1 MRGPVPK
8 RSEERRRRNKDPE
21 GSVELIKVDLDDLI
35 AGEVEIPQPPL
46 RYHEVD
52 SETGEIRELEEPEW
66 YWEPITMSMW
76 ESFSRSGQAIFYE
89 PSDWATAY
97 MLMEVLDRWLKP
109 QDVKVGQIGSSKDE
123 SGGGDITYVFEQKI
137 VAMPGG
143 VLTSILKGLA
153 SLMVTEG
160 DRRRLRIEL
169 DRKKAQDAILGGEN
183 VVSIVSKREDLF
195 KSASKG

>member
-1 MRGPVPK
+1 MRGPMPK

-21 GSVELIKVDLDDLI
+21 GIELVKVDLDDLI
-35 AGEVEIPQPPL
+35 AGDVEIPVVP
-46 RYHEVD
+46 D
-52 SETGEIRELEEPEW
+52 EW
-66 YWEPITMSMW
+66 DPITRHLWDSLAK
-76 ESFSRSGQAIFYE
+76 SGQSIFYE
-89 PSDWATAY
+89 PGDWATA
-97 MLMEVLDRWLKP
+97 LALCEVLDRWLKP
-109 QDVKVGQIGSSKDE
+109 QQVKVGEEEFYEVADNPKDPE
-123 SGGGDITYVFEQKI
+123 DPIVLKGKRYLYEDKI
-137 VAMPGG
+137 IAMPGG

-195 KSASKG
+195 KNSSTG

>member
-8 RSEERRRRNKDPE
+8 RSEERRRRNKDDT
-21 GSVELIKVDLDDLI
+21 ELVKVNLDDLL
-35 AGEVEIPQPPL
+35 AGEVEIPVPPK
-46 RYHEVD
+46 RWDAVD
-52 SETGEIRELEEPEW
+52 PETGEIYTLDEPEW
-66 YWEPITMSMW
+66 YWEPITMSLW
-76 ESFSRSGQAIFYE
+76 ESFSRSGQSIFYE

-109 QDVKVGQIGSSKDE
+109 QEVKVGQIGSSKDE
-123 SGGGDITYVFEQKI
+123 SGGGDITYVFEEKI
-137 VAMPGG
+137 LPMPGG

-169 DRKKAQDAILGGEN
+169 DRKKAQDAILSGGN
-183 VVSIVSKREDLF
+183 VVSIVANREDLF
-195 KSASKG
+195 RSASRG